1 MDNVLDILNFNRFLL
16 KLNPLICNKQLV
28 PPLFIAH
35 DQRPA
40 MWSEMTPKLPP
51 EE

>member
-1 MDNVLDILNFNRFLL
+1 LNFNRFLL